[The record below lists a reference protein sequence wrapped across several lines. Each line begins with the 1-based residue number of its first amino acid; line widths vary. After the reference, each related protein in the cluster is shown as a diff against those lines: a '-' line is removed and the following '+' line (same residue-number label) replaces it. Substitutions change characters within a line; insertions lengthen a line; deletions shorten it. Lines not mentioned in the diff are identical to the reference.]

1 MLELLDSINH
11 WHWLAFGLALLAM
24 ELFGTAGYFLWLGI
38 SALLIGGLLSLLP
51 MSWQFQ
57 WIAFAVFSL
66 ATSWLWWRKQFNQDV
81 CDDEHRELNQKQKQ
95 MIGQTV
101 VLGEDIA
108 PGRHRIK
115 IGDSTWSAQT
125 DHPIA
130 AGTLVEVTQVNG
142 IILTIEEKKLS

>member
-1 MLELLDSINH
+1 M
-11 WHWLAFGLALLAM
+11 
-24 ELFGTAGYFLWLGI
+24 
-38 SALLIGGLLSLLP
+38 
-51 MSWQFQ
+51 
-57 WIAFAVFSL
+57 
-66 ATSWLWWRKQFNQDV
+66 

-101 VLGEDIA
+101 VLEEDIA

>member
-38 SALLIGGLLSLLP
+38 SALLIGLILSLLP
-51 MSWQFQ
+51 ISWQFQ

-66 ATSWLWWRKQFNQDV
+66 VTSWLWWRKQFNQDV
-81 CDDEHRELNQKQKQ
+81 CDDEHRDLNQKQKQ

-101 VLGEDIA
+101 VIEEDIA

-115 IGDSTWSAQT
+115 VGDSTWSAQT

-130 AGTLVEVTQVNG
+130 AGALVGVTQVNG
-142 IILTIEEKKLS
+142 IILTIEEKKLT

>member
-1 MLELLDSINH
+1 
-11 WHWLAFGLALLAM
+11 
-24 ELFGTAGYFLWLGI
+24 
-38 SALLIGGLLSLLP
+38 

-57 WIAFAVFSL
+57 WITIAVFSL

-81 CDDEHRELNQKQKQ
+81 CDDEHRDLNQKQKQ

-101 VLGEDIA
+101 VLEEDIA

-142 IILTIEEKKLS
+142 IILTIEEKKAQLNRLNHYLSQ